1 MPITTEKYDQL
12 KIDKLKHLLTELAGK
27 GQARPFEIFVD
38 GLKVVPKTEDV
49 KEFENYEYYINE
61 DSEKIR
67 ILIYYS
73 LTSPRN
79 DQYVYYIQRGKIDK
93 PLSGL
98 GDLEGII
105 HEKLEARD
113 REHEARQMK
122 QELEDTKKQLEEAEQ
137 YAEILEQQLELA
149 NNNRHKLGRLDLVEL
164 GGLVLERMATKN
176 AAALERIGLGSLV
189 APSATEPIAEPVAA
203 SFQKQPPTSAA
214 QQRHIELLQQLES
227 IFDDNQLGLVM
238 QIIGKFAEEPTHLQ
252 TVAGLLNIE
261 TKSKQD
267 E

>member
-12 KIDKLKHLLTELAGK
+12 KIDKLKHLLTEMAAK

-79 DQYVYYIQRGKIDK
+79 DQYVYYIQRSRMEK
-93 PLSGL
+93 PLNGL
-98 GDLEGII
+98 GELEGMIQ
-105 HEKLEARD
+105 EKLEARD
-113 REHEARQMK
+113 REHEARQIK
-122 QELEDTKKQLEEAEQ
+122 QELEETKKQLEEAEQ
-137 YAEILEQQLELA
+137 YAELLEGQLEQA
-149 NNNRHKLGRLDLVEL
+149 NSNKHKLGKLDLVEL
-164 GGLVLERMATKN
+164 GSLVLERMAAKN
-176 AAALERIGLGSLV
+176 VGTLERMGLGGIV
-189 APSATEPIAEPVAA
+189 APPAAEQVTEPVAA
-203 SFQKQPPTSAA
+203 SFEKQQRPPIPD
-214 QQRHIELLQQLES
+214 QRHIELFQQLEAV
-227 IFDDNQLGLVM
+227 FDNGQLEIIM

-252 TVAGLLNIE
+252 TVASLLNIDTKKE
-261 TKSKQD
+261 TT
-267 E
+267 

>member
-12 KIDKLKHLLTELAGK
+12 KIDKLKHLLTDLKDK
-27 GQARPFEIFVD
+27 GQGRPFEIYVD

-93 PLSGL
+93 PLNGL
-98 GDLEGII
+98 GELEGII
-105 HEKLEARD
+105 QEKLEARD
-113 REHEARQMK
+113 REHEARQLK
-122 QELEDTKKQLEEAEQ
+122 QELEDTKRQLEEAEEYTEQ
-137 YAEILEQQLELA
+137 LEQQLEVA
-149 NNNRHKLGRLDLVEL
+149 KSNKHKLGNLDLVDLGGKMLGHAFTQNAAFFERFGL
-164 GGLVLERMATKN
+164 GGLIAPPMTKQTAEVTEASYEKQEQGNQPEHEYGAFLE
-176 AAALERIGLGSLV
+176 
-189 APSATEPIAEPVAA
+189 
-203 SFQKQPPTSAA
+203 
-214 QQRHIELLQQLES
+214 HLES
-227 IFDDNQLGLVM
+227 VFNHEQLKTLI
-238 QIIGKFAEEPTHLQ
+238 QIINKFAEEPGHLS

-261 TKSKQD
+261 VKKENT
-267 E
+267 

>member
-12 KIDKLKHLLTELAGK
+12 KIDKLKHLLTELAAK

-79 DQYVYYIQRGKIDK
+79 DQYVYYIQRGRIEK

-98 GDLEGII
+98 GELDGII
-105 HEKLEARD
+105 QEKLEARD
-113 REHEARQMK
+113 REHEARQIK
-122 QELEDTKKQLEEAEQ
+122 QELEETKKQLEEAEQ
-137 YAEILEQQLELA
+137 YAELLEKQLEQA
-149 NNNRHKLGRLDLVEL
+149 NSNKHKLGKLDLVEL
-164 GGLVLERMATKN
+164 GSLVLERMAAKN
-176 AAALERIGLGSLV
+176 AGALERMGLGGIV
-189 APSATEPIAEPVAA
+189 AAPVTEAIAEPVAA
-203 SFQKQPPTSAA
+203 SFEKQQHAHQPE
-214 QQRHIELLQQLES
+214 QRHIELFQQLES
-227 IFDDNQLGLVM
+227 VFNNEQLEIVM
-238 QIIGKFAEEPTHLQ
+238 QIIGKFATEPTHLQ
-252 TVAGLLNIE
+252 TVASLLNIDIKNE
-261 TKSKQD
+261 TT
-267 E
+267 

>member
-12 KIDKLKHLLTELAGK
+12 KIDKLKHLLTELEAK

-79 DQYVYYIQRGKIDK
+79 DQYVYYIQRGKLEK
-93 PLSGL
+93 PLNGL
-98 GDLEGII
+98 GELDGII
-105 HEKLEARD
+105 QEKLEARD
-113 REHEARQMK
+113 REHEARQIK
-122 QELEDTKKQLEEAEQ
+122 QELEETKKQLEEAEQ
-137 YAEILEQQLELA
+137 YAELLEKQLEQA
-149 NNNRHKLGRLDLVEL
+149 NSNKHKLGKLDLVEL
-164 GGLVLERMATKN
+164 GSLVLERMAAKN
-176 AAALERIGLGSLV
+176 AGALERMGLGSIV
-189 APSATEPIAEPVAA
+189 APPVTEAITEPVAA
-203 SFQKQPPTSAA
+203 SFEKQQQAHLPE
-214 QQRHIELLQQLES
+214 QRHIELFQQLES
-227 IFDDNQLGLVM
+227 VFDNDQLEIVM
-238 QIIGKFAEEPTHLQ
+238 QIIGKFAAEPTHLQ

-261 TKSKQD
+261 VKKEST
-267 E
+267 